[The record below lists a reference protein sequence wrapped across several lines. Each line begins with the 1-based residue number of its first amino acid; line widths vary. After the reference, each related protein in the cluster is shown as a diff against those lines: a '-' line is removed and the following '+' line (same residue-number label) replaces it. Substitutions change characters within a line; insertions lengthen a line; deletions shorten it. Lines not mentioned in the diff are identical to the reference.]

1 MCLCVTKFTII
12 RLLFRCMG
20 SIAPRK
26 IHFAITVLILLLFLA
41 PTPASFSLHMG
52 SVPVMRPDGY
62 SLLTLFPMTYK
73 LIRRC
78 LYIYLIFTF
87 QDQAQKCRRP
97 FFLPPTIYSPILLPV
112 MKEWRLRSLFSLMTG
127 VKNLF
132 GRHIKGPN
140 KKCGISL

>member
-1 MCLCVTKFTII
+1 
-12 RLLFRCMG
+12 MG

-26 IHFAITVLILLLFLA
+26 IHFVITVLILLLFLA

-52 SVPVMRPDGY
+52 SVPVIRTNGY
-62 SLLTLFPMTYK
+62 SLLTLFLMTYK
-73 LIRRC
+73 LIKSS

-87 QDQAQKCRRP
+87 QDQSQKCRRP

-112 MKEWRLRSLFSLMTG
+112 MKEWRLRLFCLLTG

-140 KKCGISL
+140 KIKLLMRHITVRQK